1 MRRISLHF
9 TRARVV
15 SLCALVFFAGCLAL
29 TALRE
34 PEPVQQ
40 VFVAGLML
48 STVIV
53 LLSVFGRFASALVVG
68 GGLFVA
74 LRFISEL
81 KERYLESQLM
91 PSDFNGR
98 ASRRG
103 SGALSVVLPIA
114 NRSMS

>member
-1 MRRISLHF
+1 MNSM
-9 TRARVV
+9 
-15 SLCALVFFAGCLAL
+15 FAAGPLLA
-29 TALRE
+29 
-34 PEPVQQ
+34 V
-40 VFVAGLML
+40 ML
-48 STVIV
+48 
-53 LLSVFGRFASALVVG
+53 GAVVG

-81 KERYLESQLM
+81 KQRYLESQLM